1 MAEITADQ
9 VHDLLTSTHEFIAA
23 GEAATK
29 ARDTLGHLFLDIA
42 RQAKVGLR
50 ELSAVS
56 GLHHSTIRAMLHR
69 AIGPGL
75 PDGWEQPE
83 LPILAE
89 LGGSVPTKPAHQSPG
104 GRYAAGSNSENP
116 VEPTPAMRSTSAP
129 VLSL

>member
-1 MAEITADQ
+1 VAEITADQ

-42 RQAKVGLR
+42 RQAQVGLR

-89 LGGSVPTKPAHQSPG
+89 LGQSGSVA
-104 GRYAAGSNSENP
+104 
-116 VEPTPAMRSTSAP
+116 EPTRINRPLPPPPPPATPKQISAM
-129 VLSL
+129 SL